1 MRIVIATDAWSPQV
15 NGVVN
20 SLKNTK
26 KELEA
31 LGHDVLM
38 ITPEGCRTFP
48 CPTYPE
54 IRLALFQG
62 HRIRRILED
71 FNPDSI
77 HIATE
82 GSIGLTVRRLCR
94 RLGLQFTTAY
104 HTQFPEYVR
113 ARFPIPIALT
123 MRLLRWFHS
132 GAARTMVPT
141 RAVKRLLEER
151 QFRNVV
157 IWSRGVD
164 TEIFTPND
172 PVDYRAP
179 GPVWIY
185 VGRVSVEKNIGEF
198 MQLELPGTKVVIGDG
213 PDRERLEREN
223 PDCRF
228 VGYKFAEELAS
239 HIAGGDV
246 FVFPSK
252 TDTFGL
258 VMLEAMACGLP
269 VAAFPVTGPIDVVRH
284 GVTGILHPNL
294 SKACRKA
301 LKLDST
307 ACRKFAES
315 RSWRRSTEQFVAHL
329 VPKVQRGIAPDNK
342 RPAGSSDL
350 AA

>member
-20 SLKNTK
+20 SLRNTGR
-26 KELEA
+26 ELEA
-31 LGHDVLM
+31 MGHEVLM

-62 HRIRRILED
+62 PRIRKILED

-82 GSIGLTVRRLCR
+82 GTIGLTVRKLCR
-94 RLGLQFTTAY
+94 KLGLQFTTAY

-113 ARFPIPIALT
+113 ARFPIPIAVT
-123 MRLLRWFHS
+123 ARLLRWFH
-132 GAARTMVPT
+132 GGGLRTMVPT
-141 RAVKRLLEER
+141 PAIRDRLEER
-151 QFRNVV
+151 HFRNVV

-164 TEIFTPND
+164 TEVFSAAD
-172 PVDYRAP
+172 PVDYGVT

-198 MQLELPGTKVVIGDG
+198 MRLDLPGTKVVIGDG
-213 PDRERLEREN
+213 PDRQKLERDY

-228 VGYKFAEELAS
+228 VGYKFGTELAS

-246 FVFPSK
+246 FIFPSR

-284 GVTGILHPNL
+284 GVTGILNVDLAKAARDALTLDPA
-294 SKACRKA
+294 ACRA
-301 LKLDST
+301 
-307 ACRKFAES
+307 FAES
-315 RSWRRSTEQFVAHL
+315 RSWLRSTEQFVEHL
-329 VPKVQRGIAPDNK
+329 AP
-342 RPAGSSDL
+342 AVSTSVAASSSDQP
-350 AA
+350 A

>member
-1 MRIVIATDAWSPQV
+1 
-15 NGVVN
+15 
-20 SLKNTK
+20 
-26 KELEA
+26 
-31 LGHDVLM
+31 M
-38 ITPEGCRTFP
+38 ITPDGCRTIP

-62 HRIRRILED
+62 RRIRKILEN

-82 GSIGLTVRRLCR
+82 GTIGLTVRRLCR
-94 RLGLQFTTAY
+94 KLGLQFTTAY

-113 ARFPIPIALT
+113 ARFPIPIAVT
-123 MRLLRWFHS
+123 VRLLRWFHG

-141 RAVKRLLEER
+141 RAIKKLLEER
-151 QFRNVV
+151 RFENVV

-164 TEIFTPND
+164 TEIFTPSD
-172 PVDYRAP
+172 PVDYGTA

-198 MQLELPGTKVVIGDG
+198 MRLELPGTRVVIGDG
-213 PDRERLEREN
+213 PDRERLERQF

-228 VGYKFAEELAS
+228 VGYKFGSELAS

-284 GVTGILHPNL
+284 GVTGMLHTDL

-301 LKLDST
+301 LKLEAT
-307 ACRKFAES
+307 ECRKFAES
-315 RSWRRSTEQFVAHL
+315 RSWRRSTEQFAAHL
-329 VPKVQRGIAPDNK
+329 EPVVSPVAAHESQASADSTDQ
-342 RPAGSSDL
+342 PA
-350 AA
+350 